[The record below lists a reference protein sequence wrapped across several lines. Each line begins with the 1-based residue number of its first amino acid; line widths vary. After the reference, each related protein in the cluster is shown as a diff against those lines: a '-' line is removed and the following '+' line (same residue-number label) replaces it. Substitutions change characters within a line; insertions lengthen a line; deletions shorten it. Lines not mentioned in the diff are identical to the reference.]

1 MRRTKASGVAIST
14 ASAAL
19 VAAIVRL
26 YRIEVRQPES
36 VKSWPYHESEKPSGG
51 KFR

>member
-1 MRRTKASGVAIST
+1 MRSTYASGVAIST

-26 YRIEVRQPES
+26 YRIDVRQPES
-36 VKSWPYHESEKPSGG
+36 VNSCAYHESENPSGG